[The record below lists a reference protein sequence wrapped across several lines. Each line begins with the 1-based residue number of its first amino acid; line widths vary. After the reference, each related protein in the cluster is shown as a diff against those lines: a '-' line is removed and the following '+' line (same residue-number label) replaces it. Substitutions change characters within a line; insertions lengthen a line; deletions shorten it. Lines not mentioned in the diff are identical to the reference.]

1 MSSSIGELYR
11 QYCRCIAV
19 QKRVIACNRDRL
31 NRALRE
37 RNQTEVQRLNRVLRV
52 LYEEKSELEER
63 ADGLREDGNTD
74 KESD

>member
-11 QYCRCIAV
+11 QYRRCIAV